1 MSFFITTILKRAS
14 IFLKFTPFW
23 FFLIFFK
30 FGAGL
35 HYTLV
40 SPLGER
46 ILPLWL
52 VGLVIGGGA
61 TLQLILDVPAGHLMD
76 RYGYLKFLKLAAVS
90 FMLAGACLIIG
101 ITPLTYFLSIF
112 FSTFGWLF
120 FGPAMTAYILTQ
132 APQASAGKFIS
143 LREVFTSL
151 GIVFASGALPFVL
164 LFPTS
169 QMGYTLILLL
179 TIALILLFFCPKDS
193 RSVHAEIKLPT
204 QHHYI
209 RRHFLTTTL
218 KAVTKLNPASFML
231 MLLSFS
237 GALFYGVIWF
247 VVPLVI
253 AHQANSGLLSI
264 GLGMF
269 DFSVVV
275 LGFLLGNLADQVNK
289 RTLVFFGLLIFS
301 VSGMLLGLNFG
312 WLFLLFGF
320 LSTTG
325 DEMAEISLWSWLHM
339 LDREHANDGV
349 VAGVIAFFEDIGWA
363 LGPIVAG
370 LLYGFVGPSKAIVIG
385 AIPIFITWIVYQG
398 IVRQRP
404 WHLLRPV
411 AVPAKPHRSRHKK

>member
-1 MSFFITTILKRAS
+1 MSSSVSLLKHAN

-46 ILPLWL
+46 ILPLWI
-52 VGLVIGGGA
+52 VGLIIGGGSVI
-61 TLQLILDVPAGHLMD
+61 QLILDVPAGHLMD
-76 RYGYLKFLKLAAVS
+76 RYGYLLFLKMATIS
-90 FMLAGACLIIG
+90 FFMAGICFIFG

-132 APQASAGKFIS
+132 APKESAGKFIS

-164 LFPTS
+164 LFPTT
-169 QMGYTLILLL
+169 QMGYMLCFLL
-179 TIALILLFFCPKDS
+179 TIAFVLLFFSPQDR
-193 RSVHAEIKLPT
+193 RSVHAEIKLST

-231 MLLSFS
+231 ILLSFS
-237 GALFYGVIWF
+237 AAMFYGVIWF

-253 AHQANSGLLSI
+253 AHQASSGLLSV

-275 LGFLLGNLADQVNK
+275 LGFLLGNLADKINK
-289 RTLVFFGLLIFS
+289 RALVFFGLLIFS
-301 VSGMLLGLNFG
+301 VSGMLLGFNFG

-325 DEMAEISLWSWLHM
+325 DEMAEISLWSWLHT

-349 VAGVIAFFEDIGWA
+349 VASVIAFFEDIGWA
-363 LGPIVAG
+363 VGPMAAG
-370 LLYGFVGPSKAIVIG
+370 ILYGLVGPSKAIVIG
-385 AIPIFITWIVYQG
+385 AVPIFVTWIVYQVVAH
-398 IVRQRP
+398 IRP
-404 WHLLRPV
+404 WHMLRLIP
-411 AVPAKPHRSRHKK
+411 APAKPHRSRHKK